1 MRESDE
7 NRWSA
12 LMVSAQSGNQ
22 PHYRQLLGELTI
34 VIQKFLCARFGD
46 HPSTEDMV
54 QESLMAIHQARHTYD
69 PKRPFRAWM
78 FAIVRHKAIDVLR
91 REKARVNTLDTYGTE
106 QAVLS
111 QADGQNEFKG
121 EIADGRLF
129 ASLSP
134 KYKEVLILTK
144 IQGHSVAETADRL
157 GISESAVKVRV
168 HRAIRKLQQSLARD
182 AF

>member
-1 MRESDE
+1 MHESDE

-22 PHYRQLLGELTI
+22 PHYRQLLGELAI
-34 VIQKFLCARFGD
+34 AIHKFLCVRFGD

-54 QESLMAIHQARHTYD
+54 QESLMAIHKARHTYD

-91 REKARVNTLDTYGTE
+91 GEQARVNTLDTYGRE

-111 QADGQNEFKG
+111 QADGQNVFKG

-134 KYKEVLILTK
+134 TYKEVLILTK
-144 IQGHSVAETADRL
+144 IQGYSVAETADRL